1 MWQESNQKLAAGL
14 VDASYIRQGAQSLQQ
29 RAKLVKS
36 LLSHRRIPQ
45 EPWSDANV
53 EALLLE
59 LSAMDSNNFEGSVGL
74 GEREARIAS
83 PLLRKYHLGFGHGI
97 GRSGEIAAVQPKAA
111 GSSLI
116 AQLTNCLVLHALH
129 ISGLSRLSH
138 CITLPMATGMSLLM
152 VFLALKAEKPDAKW
166 VGLSDCS
173 RLVLAQST
181 FPCVDMLYG
190 SVSTKSHA

>member
-14 VDASYIRQGAQSLQQ
+14 VDASYIRQGSQSLQQ

-45 EPWSDANV
+45 EPWSDANI

-83 PLLRKYHLGFGHGI
+83 PLLKKYHLGFGHGI

-116 AQLTNCLVLHALH
+116 GQLTHCLVLHALH

-138 CITLPMATGMSLLM
+138 CITLPLATGMSLLM
-152 VFLALKAEKPDAKW
+152 VFLALKAEKPAAKC
-166 VGLSDCS
+166 VS
-173 RLVLAQST
+173 
-181 FPCVDMLYG
+181 FPFCLTV
-190 SVSTKSHA
+190 A